1 MCKVLGILYQD
12 YTNRS
17 DQRGGSTLGAIL
29 QSHISIPSIDI
40 GLAQLAMHSTVEL
53 AGVKDIEY
61 MLRALIKY
69 YESKVMIN
77 EDEIVLN

>member
-1 MCKVLGILYQD
+1 
-12 YTNRS
+12 
-17 DQRGGSTLGAIL
+17 
-29 QSHISIPSIDI
+29 
-40 GLAQLAMHSTVEL
+40 MHSTVEL